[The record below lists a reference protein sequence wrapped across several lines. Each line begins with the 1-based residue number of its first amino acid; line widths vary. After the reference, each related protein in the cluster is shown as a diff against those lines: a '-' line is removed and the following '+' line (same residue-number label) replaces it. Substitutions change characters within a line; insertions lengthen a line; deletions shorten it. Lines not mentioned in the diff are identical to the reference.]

1 MNPSGLPVSGVPGDR
16 GVPGD
21 PGAFGDPG
29 TFGDPGSFGG
39 PGFPG
44 APASASAGTW
54 NSGALFERAK
64 KSLAG
69 GISSSS
75 RLASTGPYPYPHPL
89 YVTSGSGAR
98 VRDADGDEYI
108 DFLAAHGSAVLGHA
122 HPALTQ
128 ALTGALAGGT
138 MFGTCNVP
146 EVELAELVRAMVP
159 CADLVR
165 FANSGS
171 EAVQGAIRAA
181 RGHSGLSKILKF
193 EGHQHGWTDTLAVSH
208 RPPEAAAGPYGA
220 PHSVPH
226 SPGIPSG
233 VSADVVVCPWNDPD
247 ALVAVLDA
255 HRGELAAVICEPIV
269 AHNACTMPAPGYLRF
284 LRDECTARGVLL
296 VFDEVCTGFRT
307 GPGGAQALYDVVP
320 DLAVYSKALGGGLPI
335 AAFAGRREVMAALAN
350 GRVDHGGTYNASPL
364 CATAA
369 LVTLTALADPAV
381 VKRIDDTGQRI
392 METIR
397 RAATDHRVECAVQG
411 VGAMFQVVFSP
422 GGAPTRD
429 YRDTLRLDQ
438 RRYAVLRRE
447 LLRRGVL
454 VDADGLACWYVSA
467 AVTEDDTDR
476 TCAAI
481 DEVFAALGRGGTPGA
496 EGRM

>member
-1 MNPSGLPVSGVPGDR
+1 MTSMNPSGVPVSGVPG
-16 GVPGD
+16 VPGE
-21 PGAFGDPG
+21 PGAFGV
-29 TFGDPGSFGG
+29 

-44 APASASAGTW
+44 VPALGGTA
-54 NSGALFERAK
+54 NSSALFERAK

-75 RLASTGPYPYPHPL
+75 RLTSTGPHPYPL
-89 YVTSGSGAR
+89 YITSGSGAR
-98 VRDADGDEYI
+98 IRDADGNEYV
-108 DFLAAHGSAVLGHA
+108 DYLAAYGSAVLGHA
-122 HPALTQ
+122 PP
-128 ALTGALAGGT
+128 ALTGALTAVLAGGT

-146 EVELAELVRAMVP
+146 EVELAELIRAMVP

-181 RGHSGLSKILKF
+181 RGHSGLSKVLKF
-193 EGHQHGWTDTLAVSH
+193 EGHYHGWTDTLAISN
-208 RPPEAAAGPYGA
+208 RPPEAAAGPYEA

-226 SPGIPSG
+226 SPGIPAG
-233 VSADVVVCPWNDPD
+233 VSGDVVVCPWNDPD

-269 AHNACTMPAPGYLRF
+269 ANNACTMPAPGYLRF
-284 LRDECTARGVLL
+284 LRDECTARGILL

-350 GRVDHGGTYNASPL
+350 GRVKHGGTYNASPL

-381 VKRIDDTGQRI
+381 VKKIDDTGQRI

-397 RAATDHRVECAVQG
+397 RAAADHRVECAVQG

-422 GGAPTRD
+422 GGAPTRN
-429 YRDTLRLDQ
+429 YRDTLHLDQ
-438 RRYAVLRRE
+438 RRYDVFRHE
-447 LLRRGVL
+447 LLRRGIHTN
-454 VDADGLACWYVSA
+454 AHGLACWFVSA

-481 DEVFAALGRGGTPGA
+481 GEVFAVLGGGSGGGGGA
-496 EGRM
+496 G